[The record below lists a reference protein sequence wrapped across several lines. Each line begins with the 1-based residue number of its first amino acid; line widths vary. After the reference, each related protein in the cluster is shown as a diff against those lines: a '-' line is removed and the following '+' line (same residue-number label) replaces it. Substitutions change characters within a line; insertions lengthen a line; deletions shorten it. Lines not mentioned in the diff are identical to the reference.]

1 MPAGRGS
8 CLLVR
13 WTTSMGLR
21 KESEAEAKAQSVKS
35 CHANR
40 GSKFDP
46 QSSYIYGD
54 RVSL

>member
-13 WTTSMGLR
+13 WTTSMGMR